1 MKSLKEHISHVKDLH
16 SFNEYIDEQFNP
28 EWDYVV
34 EMATIGN
41 PVLDKKERLIMI
53 HGTNSGDRQRPHVH
67 ICLNDD
73 VRPFKKFNFE
83 IALDE
88 ILCYDELNLIRMTDK
103 KNNINKKKRSL
114 CSWNGYHKLKDEFE
128 DWLYQKSNKR
138 GDFIDNL
145 DALICFYNLESIGM
159 KNSNPLLDYIKDH
172 GMKILEKHKKYFS
185 EEDIEKYKEC
195 FE

>member
-1 MKSLKEHISHVKDLH
+1 MKPFKEYISQVKDLH

-34 EMATIGN
+34 EMATIGH
-41 PVLDKKERLIMI
+41 PVLDKKERLIMV
-53 HGTNSGDRQRPHVH
+53 HGTNAGDRQRPHVH

-73 VRPFKKFNFE
+73 VRPFNKFNFE

-88 ILCYDELNLIRMTDK
+88 ILCYDELNLIRMSDKNNGIDK
-103 KNNINKKKRSL
+103 KTRSS
-114 CSWNGYHKLKDEFE
+114 CSWNGYNKLKNEFE

-138 GDFIDNL
+138 GEFINNL
-145 DALICFYNLESIGM
+145 DALIYFYNEEST
-159 KNSNPLLDYIKDH
+159 NTHQQNPLLKYIQDH
-172 GMKILEKHKKYFS
+172 GMKVLDKYKKYFS
-185 EEDIEKYKEC
+185 EEDIKKYDEC

>member
-1 MKSLKEHISHVKDLH
+1 MNSLKEHISQVKDLH
-16 SFNEYIDEQFNP
+16 SFNEHIDEQFNP
-28 EWDYVV
+28 EWDYVI
-34 EMATIGN
+34 EMATVGH
-41 PVLDKKERLIMI
+41 PVLDKKERMI
-53 HGTNSGDRQRPHVH
+53 IVNGTKAGDRQRPHVH
-67 ICLNDD
+67 IYLNDD

-88 ILCYDELNLIRMTDK
+88 ILCYDEINLIRMKDQSK
-103 KNNINKKKRSL
+103 HIDRKNRNI
-114 CSWNGYHKLKDEFE
+114 CSWNGYNKLYDEFE

-145 DALICFYNLESIGM
+145 DAIIYFYNFESGGL

-172 GMKILEKHKKYFS
+172 GMKILDKYKKYFS
-185 EEDIEKYKEC
+185 DEDIEKYKEC